1 MMGDISDKEHE
12 LRKQVHGLSHIER
25 RKVYGGD
32 KSIYYEKMGLLE
44 EIDLERYRKKIGLSP
59 EIDLTTLD
67 PAQVDELVHLKKL
80 GNPLKQA
87 KKEFEVDEF
96 KRMLVQFQKERH
108 K

>member
-1 MMGDISDKEHE
+1 
-12 LRKQVHGLSHIER
+12 
-25 RKVYGGD
+25 
-32 KSIYYEKMGLLE
+32 MGLLE